1 MSDPGG
7 HFFHDLIEGVVIW
20 EDGAKT
26 TATPIEVPAEAE
38 SISEGHVGHH
48 DADAL
53 QDAPEHANPPGVEPH
68 PTHAGENDVTIAA
81 ADHSHDATAGEAAPA
96 DGSHDGETVG

>member
-20 EDGAKT
+20 DGGAGASE
-26 TATPIEVPAEAE
+26 TAPIEVPAEAE
-38 SISEGHVGHH
+38 SVPETHDGH
-48 DADAL
+48 
-53 QDAPEHANPPGVEPH
+53 EHIE

-81 ADHSHDATAGEAAPA
+81 ADHSHDASTEIAAADISHEGDTAG
-96 DGSHDGETVG
+96 